1 MKRNV
6 ELMAEEDK
14 KVLIQAALTGKAH
27 RKLGILCAA
36 YNQTIA
42 EFLSEWLEK
51 WDLDDAVERLR

>member
-1 MKRNV
+1 
-6 ELMAEEDK
+6 MAEEEK
-14 KVLIQAALTGKAH
+14 KVLINAALTPKAH

-51 WDLDDAVERLR
+51 WDLDEAVERLR